1 MSEDTKKS
9 EQAEQKPTKTTEP
22 ASTDLKEEDL
32 EQVSGGDDLF
42 RVSLFGNS
50 PIVKLS

>member
-9 EQAEQKPTKTTEP
+9 EQAEQKPTKTAEP

-32 EQVSGGDDLF
+32 ERVSGGGWDIP
-42 RVSLFGNS
+42 GN
-50 PIVKLS
+50 VKI